1 MRRVVKGA
9 SLALLALAASL
20 VAPGCADPE
29 GELQEFA
36 KRCKEQVDRGNFEGG
51 TACDP
56 VKGACDTTCASPA
69 AGAID
74 GQFYF
79 VMSPSVATTLPLV
92 FLAEVTTTDANGPLE
107 TTWVLQPLSTTDGA
121 TPVGAPLT
129 LGPMRVTDGGLG
141 HDVPELGVVGEAN
154 PITGSTL
161 RVEALK
167 ILSCP
172 SDPPGGPGGVCE
184 VADFYCGVIP
194 QGTVVDPT
202 TLDIAGSTWTM
213 TRVSGPA
220 DYPERL
226 TINCAGDEVN
236 RPPPP

>member
-9 SLALLALAASL
+9 CLVLLASAASL
-20 VAPGCADPE
+20 VAWGCADPE

-36 KRCKEQVDRGNFEGG
+36 KRCKEQVERGDFDGG

-79 VMSPSVATTLPLV
+79 VMSPSVAVDLPLV
-92 FLAEVTTTDANGPLE
+92 FLADVTTTDANGPLE
-107 TTWVLQPLSTTDGA
+107 TTWVLQPLSTADG

-129 LGPMRVTDGGLG
+129 LGPMTVTEGGLG
-141 HDVPELGVVGEAN
+141 HDVPELGVPGDAN

-172 SDPPGGPGGVCE
+172 SEPAGGPGGVCE
-184 VADFYCGVIP
+184 VTNFYCGVIP

-213 TRVSGPA
+213 TRVTGPA
-220 DYPERL
+220 DYPTRL
-226 TINCAGDEVN
+226 RINCAGEEVD
-236 RPPPP
+236 RPSPP